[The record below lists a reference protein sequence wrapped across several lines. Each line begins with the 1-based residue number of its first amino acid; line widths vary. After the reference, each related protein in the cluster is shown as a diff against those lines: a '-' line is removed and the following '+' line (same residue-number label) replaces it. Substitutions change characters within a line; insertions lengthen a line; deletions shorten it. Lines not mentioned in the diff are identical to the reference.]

1 MERKKRETAAFFKEM
16 ERNIFLTFE
25 RAKKREEA
33 DDYSEGM
40 YEYNDNYDDNMD
52 DMLRNS
58 VGSYPDGENCSYSI
72 FLFYIPVP
80 IDFMKFVL
88 LLK

>member
-1 MERKKRETAAFFKEM
+1 
-16 ERNIFLTFE
+16 
-25 RAKKREEA
+25 
-33 DDYSEGM
+33 M

-72 FLFYIPVP
+72 FLFYIPIPIPVP
-80 IDFMKFVL
+80 IDFIKFVL